1 MGNPRASCAANN
13 LQRISQAAL
22 RDTIRP
28 LTQTTMDGILWSL
41 RDVKSSS
48 QSCYTKLLNKRNF
61 FQDGITT
68 HQQQTTAASYH
79 IANILAKAIVPL
91 QHGKLVKHCLVQ
103 SVKILF
109 PERADVLITVE
120 QVPLSRN
127 TRTRRVEDIADHLA
141 NNIWKNLR
149 RCKAFSVAFRWE

>member
-1 MGNPRASCAANN
+1 MKS
-13 LQRISQAAL
+13 QRRQEQL
-22 RDTIRP
+22 
-28 LTQTTMDGILWSL
+28 
-41 RDVKSSS
+41 
-48 QSCYTKLLNKRNF
+48 TKLLHQATEQRNMLRG
-61 FQDGITT
+61 GITP
-68 HQQQTTAASYH
+68 HQQRTTAASYH
-79 IANILAKAIVPL
+79 IANILAKAIVYVLYVPL

-109 PERADVLITVE
+109 PERADVLRTVE

-149 RCKAFSVAFRWE
+149 RCKAFSVAFR